1 MLLCYAYKTA
11 FCIDITGYFYA
22 AGYYFMPLLINPP
35 QHYTTGASFSM
46 LKGITLTENYICQ
59 QTA

>member
-1 MLLCYAYKTA
+1 M
-11 FCIDITGYFYA
+11 
-22 AGYYFMPLLINPP
+22 MLLINSP

-46 LKGITLTENYICQ
+46 LKEITLTENYICQ

>member
-1 MLLCYAYKTA
+1 M
-11 FCIDITGYFYA
+11 I
-22 AGYYFMPLLINPP
+22 LLINYL

-46 LKGITLTENYICQ
+46 LKGITLAENYICQ

>member
-1 MLLCYAYKTA
+1 MALR
-11 FCIDITGYFYA
+11 
-22 AGYYFMPLLINPP
+22 INYP
-35 QHYTTGASFSM
+35 QHYYTTVASFSM

>member
-1 MLLCYAYKTA
+1 MTLQT
-11 FCIDITGYFYA
+11 
-22 AGYYFMPLLINPP
+22 NHP

>member
-1 MLLCYAYKTA
+1 MALR
-11 FCIDITGYFYA
+11 
-22 AGYYFMPLLINPP
+22 INSPH
-35 QHYTTGASFSM
+35 HYTTGASFSM